1 MSLVYVI
8 SAFSFFPKEN
18 WHIERFPG
26 DPVVRTLHFSCREH
40 RFDPWSG
47 TKILQVLQPLPK
59 NQTHWWKHTWQ
70 QILGRMWGSWI
81 IHMSLLGIESGSATL
96 ENTLAAHFKTRSEL
110 NIQPS
115 NCILGHLFQRYANWF
130 LCRKCTL
137 MFIADLFINSPKLK
151 TTHIFFNKWAS
162 LTYSDPALLRNVC
175 VCA

>member
-1 MSLVYVI
+1 MSFQPFL
-8 SAFSFFPKEN
+8 FFPRKTDTLRDSLAVQWLELSTFLAESTDL
-18 WHIERFPG
+18 IPG
-26 DPVVRTLHFSCREH
+26 R
-40 RFDPWSG
+40 G